1 FLQRTT
7 DEAIDNHAQ
16 YIIFEINTPGGR
28 VDSAGE
34 IATTIQNIH
43 IPTISYIVN
52 DALSACYYIAMNT
65 DEIYMAPHANMGASG
80 IITQD
85 GTAADK
91 KAQSA
96 WIKAMRSAA
105 ESKGRDPLYAEAMAN
120 ENIDLADYGAPVGE
134 FLTLTANEAVEV
146 NYAEGIA

>member
-1 FLQRTT
+1 VVFLIFFAFAILASAEQDSTDDLVYVIPVEKEVERGLAAFLQRTT

-52 DALSACYYIAMNT
+52 DALSAGSYIALNT
-65 DEIYMAPHANMGASG
+65 DEIYMAPHAKMGASG

-85 GTAADK
+85 GTAA
-91 KAQSA
+91 
-96 WIKAMRSAA
+96 
-105 ESKGRDPLYAEAMAN
+105 
-120 ENIDLADYGAPVGE
+120 
-134 FLTLTANEAVEV
+134 
-146 NYAEGIA
+146 